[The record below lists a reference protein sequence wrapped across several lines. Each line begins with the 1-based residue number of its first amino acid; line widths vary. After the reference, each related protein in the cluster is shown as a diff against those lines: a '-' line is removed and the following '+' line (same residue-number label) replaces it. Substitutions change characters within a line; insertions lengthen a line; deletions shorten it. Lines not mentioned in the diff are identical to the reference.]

1 LGKYYNHKRFADDR
15 GQSVRGGF
23 VVFLLLF
30 AAFSSSIG
38 ASLLLSNDHSRL
50 KLMLL
55 RLGFQQSNFV
65 PLVAPVFTPG
75 SGRDTV
81 PASASSYP
89 KTARLAVTHAPIRAD
104 DQCATLAAIAK
115 VEPVFNQ
122 ADAGGKWD
130 CSYLLTDPD
139 QSSQSSIFVQIRGRE
154 AAGSATFRLKISF
167 GNAPKRET
175 LAHKAAAIAARL
187 LYLDESLMI
196 SLGDALAGGQN
207 FRREIATSTISYKRE
222 MLDESRYNLV
232 GTYSLAKLPVQE
244 IAN

>member
-1 LGKYYNHKRFADDR
+1 LSKYYNHKRFADDR
-15 GQSVRGGF
+15 GQSVRGGLI
-23 VVFLLLF
+23 VFLLLF

-55 RLGFQQSNFV
+55 RLGFQQSKF
-65 PLVAPVFTPG
+65 LVEPVFTPG

-89 KTARLAVTHAPIRAD
+89 KTARLAVSHAPIRAD
-104 DQCATLAAIAK
+104 NHCATLAAIAK

-122 ADAGGKWD
+122 ADAGGQWD

-175 LAHKAAAIAARL
+175 LAYKAAAIAARL

-207 FRREIATSTISYKRE
+207 FRREMATSTISYKRE

-232 GTYSLAKLPVQE
+232 GTYSLAKFPVQD